1 MSDEITIQK
10 SWLRRLVELTGTPI
24 KEIKKLSSE
33 EKQVLNRLEI
43 PRLLGYC
50 QSAEGFLGS
59 DGELKA

>member
-1 MSDEITIQK
+1 MFDKITIQK
-10 SWLRRLVELTGTPI
+10 SWLRRLVELTGTPS

-33 EKQVLNRLEI
+33 ELEILNRLEI

-59 DGELKA
+59 NDELKA